1 VGRVA
6 VARRYAAHFAPSTTA
21 GSDRRH
27 VGRSVPVQLKSVLWM
42 SIHGRTQTETRGVKV
57 NRKIAAAAALAVLVA
72 MFASG
77 CGSSSTSSKTAL
89 TKTEFVAKA
98 NAICKKGNAAL
109 AKAAKTQFGGAQP
122 GTSQVAAFGT
132 KTDIPN
138 IEGQITAIE
147 ALGAPSGDEA
157 QVKAILDA
165 VHQGLTTVKDDP
177 TLFAQQGNTAFA
189 KANGLSKAYGLD
201 QCAA

>member
-1 VGRVA
+1 
-6 VARRYAAHFAPSTTA
+6 
-21 GSDRRH
+21 
-27 VGRSVPVQLKSVLWM
+27 M
-42 SIHGRTQTETRGVKV
+42 

-77 CGSSSTSSKTAL
+77 CGSSSTSSNTAL

-122 GTSQVAAFGT
+122 STSQVAAFGT

-157 QVKAILDA
+157 QVKAITDA
-165 VHQGLTTVKDDP
+165 VRQGLTTVKADP

-201 QCAA
+201 QCAG

>member
-1 VGRVA
+1 
-6 VARRYAAHFAPSTTA
+6 
-21 GSDRRH
+21 
-27 VGRSVPVQLKSVLWM
+27 M